1 MRDRYITVAE
11 LERAERRGIG
21 FQTVVR
27 PGSTEWAVLAPHG
40 GGIEP
45 GTSELAR
52 AIAGTEHSLYLFEGL
67 RLSGNSRLHITS
79 TNFDDPT
86 ALLLLQH
93 IPYAL
98 TIHGSGDRVPR
109 IAIGGLDTRSGGRIL
124 DALRESGLPAEWD
137 TDEHHPGTSPRNL
150 CNRSARGTGVQLE
163 CSLALRRMMFSGLSR
178 SARTHTTGT
187 FETLVGAVRRALTI
201 DRSELL

>member
-1 MRDRYITVAE
+1 MRDRYVTIAE

-21 FQTVVR
+21 FQTILR

-79 TNFDDPT
+79 TNFDDPP
-86 ALLLLQH
+86 ALHLLAHL
-93 IPYAL
+93 PRAL
-98 TIHGSGDRVPR
+98 TVHGSGDREPR
-109 IAIGGLDTRSGGRIL
+109 IAIGGLDTLSGERIL

-137 TDEHHPGTSPRNL
+137 TNEDHPGTSPRNL
-150 CNRSARGTGVQLE
+150 CNRNARGTGVQLE
-163 CSLALRRMMFSGLSR
+163 CSLALRRMMFAGLSR
-178 SARTHTTGT
+178 SGRSHTTGT

-201 DRSELL
+201 HGSGPL